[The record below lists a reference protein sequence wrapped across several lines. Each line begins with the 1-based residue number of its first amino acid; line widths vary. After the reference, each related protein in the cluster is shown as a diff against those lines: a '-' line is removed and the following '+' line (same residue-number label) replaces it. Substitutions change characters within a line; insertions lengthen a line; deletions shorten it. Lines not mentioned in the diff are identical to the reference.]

1 MANKVLGIEI
11 GQNLTRVVEI
21 DYKVKNPKIYNMF
34 SFATPPDMISDE
46 GVEVNSI
53 FKAML
58 QSKLKECH
66 ISTNKAIF
74 VLNSARI
81 ANREIEIP
89 FVKDNKI
96 KDLLIAN
103 ASDYFPVDLTQ
114 YQLVHEVLDRYGEG
128 DEKKIK
134 LSVLAVPNELIR
146 SYRLLAENC
155 HLALMGLDYT
165 GNSIKQLMLREIPEE
180 IKVTIKVDETLSI
193 LTIMEGDKIAL
204 QRVLNY
210 GIGEGIEA
218 IQDSELFGE
227 YLSYLEAM
235 DVSRRRTLLL
245 PRFGQEET
253 TEGEQAGPDGEI
265 DSQKLAKLKEYVTDN
280 LQMLVGSI
288 ARVLDYY
295 TSRHTD
301 KTIERIYLVGM
312 GADFSGLSRLMSNE
326 LNQKVVPL
334 QQFEGVSLHKN
345 INISNVKM
353 AEFFTCIGCALEP
366 LPIYG
371 GDKYGKGFGKGKKD
385 ETAPDAEGSE
395 SEESMTGALVIMA
408 VCIVGAIAMAAYG
421 IFGNLMLKADNVTM
435 QSNVDSLAYAQDT
448 ADEYNATKA
457 KYDWITKLDNATVS
471 ENNNLVSFIKELEQK
486 MPSQIKVISLA
497 ASETGLTLSID
508 VDKKA
513 AVADIISQLRTFD
526 SIEVYS
532 VSEITEETDK
542 ETGKVTVNF
551 TVECNYIS
559 ALENT
564 ENAEGTNGTDS
575 ANGTN
580 AGAAPKDTENTQSTE
595 KPGEAA
601 TESTSEAATEQ

>member
-155 HLALMGLDYT
+155 HLTLMGLDYT

-180 IKVTIKVDETLSI
+180 IKVTIKVDETQSI

-227 YLSYLEAM
+227 YLSFMEAM

-334 QQFEGVSLHKN
+334 QQFEGISLHKN

-353 AEFFTCIGCALEP
+353 AEFFTCIGCALDP

-395 SEESMTGALVIMA
+395 SEGSMTGALVIMA

-457 KYDWITKLDNATVS
+457 KYDWITKLDTATVS
-471 ENNNLVSFIKELEQK
+471 ENNNLVAFIKELEQK

-580 AGAAPKDTENTQSTE
+580 AGAAPKNTENTQSTE